1 MLYEIDEIFNK
12 ADKILDEMN
21 DQEIIKLFEF
31 SYNLQKKLY
40 KNKKN
45 SEMLFLIPLRDQLVK
60 ILIDNNDLSWRR
72 RIKWF

>member
-45 SEMLFLIPLRDQLVK
+45 SEMLFLKLLRDQLVK
-60 ILIDNNDLSWRR
+60 ILIDNND
-72 RIKWF
+72 IF

>member
-31 SYNLQKKLY
+31 SYLLQKKLY

-45 SEMLFLIPLRDQLVK
+45 SKMLFLKPLRDQLVK
-60 ILIDNNDLSWRR
+60 ILIDNND
-72 RIKWF
+72 IF

>member
-31 SYNLQKKLY
+31 SYNLQK
-40 KNKKN
+40 
-45 SEMLFLIPLRDQLVK
+45 
-60 ILIDNNDLSWRR
+60 
-72 RIKWF
+72 

>member
-45 SEMLFLIPLRDQLVK
+45 SEMLFLKPVRDQ
-60 ILIDNNDLSWRR
+60 
-72 RIKWF
+72 

>member
-31 SYNLQKKLY
+31 LIIY
-40 KNKKN
+40 KRNY
-45 SEMLFLIPLRDQLVK
+45 IRIRK
-60 ILIDNNDLSWRR
+60 IQRCY
-72 RIKWF
+72 F